1 MAENNTTNMNFKS
14 EEESSI
20 SFADIWALIWGYK
33 WWYIFS
39 LAVFLSLGTF
49 YLFRTPK
56 EYQRSIK
63 VLIDESSQDAT
74 MRNLGVASAGMMR
87 MRSVNSV
94 ENELEAFASP
104 DLMLLVVNELNLQT
118 QYVEQQPLRERELY
132 DNCPFQMVLAGE
144 NPRSGFSF
152 VAKSTGEN
160 KLALSEFKIGKNE
173 IPNEIHIE
181 YGDTVMTPVGLIA
194 LHKMQ
199 TKKPF
204 NYPISVT
211 WINSMAM
218 AKDYSN
224 RLSVSLVG
232 KESSILEI
240 SINDAYPR
248 RAELIL
254 ASLVDAYN
262 KVWVGNK
269 NRAAIKTTEFINE
282 RLIVIERDLA
292 TIEEALKNYKADNN
306 LVDIKTSGQA
316 FINESSLYAGKAFE
330 VNSQLSIAEYIK
342 EYLNNPANKL
352 TLIPSNLGLTN
363 ISVETQIS
371 EYNEIVLQRDRL
383 IKGSGQNNPLITELN
398 ESLLSIHSAILRSV
412 ENLIASLKLQRE
424 RIESQENHILSR
436 IASNSGQELQL
447 LAIERQQQITQDLYI
462 YLLQKRE
469 ENELAALVNVGNTR
483 IIMSPNG
490 PAKPVS
496 PKTTVILFAMVILG
510 LGLPFAVFFVKKM
523 LDKSIKCRADLGNL
537 TVPFLSELPRFIK
550 KEDRFKKFKRIND
563 DDKSLCK
570 IVVESGSR
578 DMMNEA
584 FRVFR
589 TNIDLMLG
597 KNESSKVIMFTSF
610 NPNAG
615 KTFTVMNAAASM
627 ALKDCKV
634 ALLDF
639 DLRKASLS
647 RTLGLVHTGTAAYL
661 NGKIDDYKPFM
672 DQLMPNLYVLPIGT
686 LPPNPTELLLSDR
699 FTQLIEGLRNEF
711 DYVFIDCPPIDIV
724 ADASIITE
732 VADMS
737 VFVMRANQMKKD
749 VLPQIQQLYLDKKY
763 RHMAIALNCV
773 DIQFKKYGYGKSSY
787 GYGYGYTD
795 NDTDQVNAD
804 K

>member
-1 MAENNTTNMNFKS
+1 
-14 EEESSI
+14 
-20 SFADIWALIWGYK
+20 
-33 WWYIFS
+33 
-39 LAVFLSLGTF
+39 
-49 YLFRTPK
+49 
-56 EYQRSIK
+56 
-63 VLIDESSQDAT
+63 

-94 ENELEAFASP
+94 ENELEAFGSP
-104 DLMLLVVNELNLQT
+104 DLMLLVVDELNLQT
-118 QYVEQQPLRERELY
+118 QYIEQQSFREVELY

-160 KLALSEFKIGKNE
+160 SLSLSEFKIGKNE
-173 IPNEIHIE
+173 ILNEVQVE
-181 YGDTVMTPVGLIA
+181 CGDTIMTPVGLIA

-199 TKKPF
+199 TDRPF
-204 NYPISVT
+204 NYPISVSWT
-211 WINSMAM
+211 NSKAT
-218 AKDYSN
+218 AKAYAN
-224 RLSVSLVG
+224 KLNISLVG
-232 KESSILEI
+232 KESSIVEI
-240 SINDAYPR
+240 SINDPYPK

-282 RLIVIERDLA
+282 RLIIIERDLA
-292 TIEEALKNYKADNN
+292 AIEEALKNYKADNN
-306 LVDIKTSGQA
+306 LVDIKTSGKA
-316 FINESSLYAGKAFE
+316 FIDESSLYATKAFE

-383 IKGSGQNNPLITELN
+383 VKGSGQNNPLITELN

-412 ENLIASLKLQRE
+412 ENLIASLKLQKE
-424 RIESQENHILSR
+424 RIESQENQILSR
-436 IASNSGQELQL
+436 IASSSGQELQL

-490 PAKPVS
+490 PGTPVT
-496 PKTTVILFAMVILG
+496 PKTTMVILAMVILG
-510 LGLPFAVFFVKKM
+510 LGLPFALFFFKKM

-550 KEDRFKKFKRIND
+550 KEDRFKRFRRNKD

-570 IVVESGSR
+570 IIVEPGSR

-615 KTFTVMNAAASM
+615 KTFTVMNTAASM

-647 RTLGLVHTGTAAYL
+647 RALDLVHTGTAAYL
-661 NGKIDDYKPFM
+661 NGKIDDYKSYM
-672 DQLMPNLYVLPIGT
+672 DELMPNLYVLPIGT

-699 FTQLIEGLRNEF
+699 FIQLIESLRRDF
-711 DYVFIDCPPIDIV
+711 DYVFLDCPPIDIV

-795 NDTDQVNAD
+795 NEVDSNKVD